1 MTFISYGV
9 PEKGD
14 AHWLDHQGS
23 FMATVDAARVFN
35 LLGAEGLDV
44 QGSYRSAI
52 MPPVNQGLLNGPL
65 AWRQH
70 DGGHTDA
77 PNMKH
82 FIEWA
87 DRLIGHT
94 PGQP

>member
-1 MTFISYGV
+1 
-9 PEKGD
+9 
-14 AHWLDHQGS
+14 
-23 FMATVDAARVFN
+23 MATVNASRVFT
-35 LLGAEGLDV
+35 LLGAKGLDV
-44 QGSYRSAI
+44 QGDYRAAQ
-52 MPPVNQGLLNGPL
+52 MPAVNTGLLDGQL

-77 PNMKH
+77 PNMKY

-94 PGQP
+94 PSQ